1 MELIPPEENV
11 DSYGIWFSEQIK
23 WDPIS
28 SGEGDLH
35 LEDLA
40 RSLSAINKVTKTA
53 KAIDFAS
60 VIGDMPSHGF
70 RVKDLMSKTQVVS
83 QKLEDVVNVSSSLEV
98 RELAVATKVASE
110 QSRHNLRS
118 EDHILELDSSFEQQ
132 ISGGDS
138 SQKSDPQ
145 SNVLDVLTKEE
156 PEKKNGSDV
165 KTCENEIENVDLQ
178 QQNCITNFGATAA
191 LLDENKME
199 FRCSAASNGFAVVGA
214 LPAPNEVTFLRY
226 RKEEFNWPNRTDTY
240 SDMEHVENNK
250 VSSQVIAT
258 NEVGLCLPKGN
269 ATFNEESNRLHNT
282 DGGPDTEIVGM
293 GELFSQGDTIINEA
307 YLDENLLEIEPLGKF
322 RDNDAVLGA
331 DEMPVVESCGK
342 SKGSDESSVATTDL
356 IEEVIMEV
364 PKRGDHKEII
374 TLPFDEF
381 ISGTLYNFCLRFQ
394 SNLIYQLNI
403 TLIY

>member
-1 MELIPPEENV
+1 MELIPPDENV
-11 DSYGIWFSEQIK
+11 DSSGIWFSEQTK

-40 RSLSAINKVTKTA
+40 RSLSAVNKVTKTA

-60 VIGDMPSHGF
+60 VIGVPSHGF

-83 QKLEDVVNVSSSLEV
+83 QKLENVVNVSSSLEV
-98 RELAVATKVASE
+98 REVAVATKVASE
-110 QSRHNLRS
+110 QSRHNLPS

-145 SNVLDVLTKEE
+145 SNILEVLTKEE
-156 PEKKNGSDV
+156 PEKTNGLDV

-199 FRCSAASNGFAVVGA
+199 FRCSAASNGVAVVGA

-240 SDMEHVENNK
+240 SDMEHVKSNK

-258 NEVGLCLPKGN
+258 NDLWFPKGN
-269 ATFNEESNRLHNT
+269 ATLDEESNRLHNT
-282 DGGPDTEIVGM
+282 DGGPDTEIAGM
-293 GELFSQGDTIINEA
+293 GELVTQADTKINEA

-331 DEMPVVESCGK
+331 GEMPVVESCGK
-342 SKGSDESSVATTDL
+342 SKGSDESSVATIEL
-356 IEEVIMEV
+356 IEEVIMED
-364 PKRGDHKEII
+364 PKRDHKEII
-374 TLPFDEF
+374 TLSFDEF

-394 SNLIYQLNI
+394 SNLIY
-403 TLIY
+403 